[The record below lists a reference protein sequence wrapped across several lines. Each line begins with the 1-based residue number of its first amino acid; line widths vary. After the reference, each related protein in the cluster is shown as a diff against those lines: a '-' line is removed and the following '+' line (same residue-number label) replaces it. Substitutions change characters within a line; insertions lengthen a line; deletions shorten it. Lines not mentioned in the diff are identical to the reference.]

1 MPSHIY
7 NKEPKSG
14 RAVPWCGIKH
24 MLLRTSALCVKSRAR
39 FAATGSNVGVDRTS
53 PSVSWLLSGLL
64 VTGGSGVL
72 SATALAATTDSATSA
87 PTPAPAATAP
97 NAPDAATPSA
107 PVAAAAPTA
116 AEALSARG
124 KYLTDAGNCIT
135 CHTAPGGAL
144 FAGGLAFTTPLG
156 TIYSSN
162 ITPDNETGIGQWTA
176 ADLRRAM
183 HEGIGRGGYHLF
195 PAFPYTSFTRV
206 TDADIDAIYAYL
218 RTVPP
223 VHHTP
228 PANSPL
234 FRLRWG
240 MSVWNWLF
248 FKPGRFQPDP
258 KQSAEW
264 NRGAYLVNG
273 LGHCDAC
280 HTPRNLFLAEVAS
293 RSYAGGSL
301 TDRVIDDQMRRWSAV
316 NLTSAHSGLA
326 AWSVDNLTRYLR
338 NGFSPRAGTFGPM
351 NEVIVNSLH
360 NLTSDDIHAMATYLK
375 SLPARDEAS
384 ATVAADSASRGA
396 GIYKD
401 RCEEC
406 HGSSGRGGLF
416 NGPPLEAS
424 AVVQDADPAT
434 LINVLLYGPTLPKG
448 VSFGAWETMKPYR
461 DVLNDNEIAAV
472 ADYIR
477 SSWDNRAPPVTASE
491 VAKQR

>member
-1 MPSHIY
+1 
-7 NKEPKSG
+7 
-14 RAVPWCGIKH
+14 
-24 MLLRTSALCVKSRAR
+24 MLLRTSGVCVKSRAR
-39 FAATGSNVGVDRTS
+39 FAATGSNLGVNRSGHSIAWLLVGV
-53 PSVSWLLSGLL
+53 L
-64 VTGGSGVL
+64 VTGGPGSAL
-72 SATALAATTDSATSA
+72 LATAVAAAADSATSV
-87 PTPAPAATAP
+87 PAPP
-97 NAPDAATPSA
+97 
-107 PVAAAAPTA
+107 AAAANAPSAAPPATPTA
-116 AEALSARG
+116 ADALIAQG
-124 KYLTDAGNCIT
+124 KYLADAGNCVS
-135 CHTAPGGAL
+135 CHTPPGGVP

-176 ADLRRAM
+176 TDLRRAM

-195 PAFPYTSFTRV
+195 PAFPYPSFTQV
-206 TDADIDAIYAYL
+206 TDEDIDALYAYL
-218 RTVPP
+218 RTLAP
-223 VHHTP
+223 VRRTP
-228 PANSPL
+228 PANSLL

-248 FKPGRFQPDP
+248 FKPGRFQPDS
-258 KQSAEW
+258 KHSAEW
-264 NRGAYLVNG
+264 NRGAYLVDG

-280 HTPRNLFLAEVAS
+280 HTPRNLFLAEVSS

-301 TDRVIDDQMRRWSAV
+301 TDRVTDEQMRRWSAV

-326 AWSVDNLTRYLR
+326 AWSVDNLTRYLK

-360 NLTSDDIHAMATYLK
+360 NLTGDDIHAMATYLK
-375 SLPARDEAS
+375 SLPPRDDTS
-384 ATVAADSASRGA
+384 ATVAADAASTGA

-416 NGPPLEAS
+416 NGPPLEGS

-434 LINVLLYGPTLPKG
+434 LINIVLYGPTLPKG
-448 VSFGAWETMKPYR
+448 VTFGAWETMKPYR
-461 DVLNDNEIAAV
+461 DVLNDHDIAAV
-472 ADYIR
+472 ANYIR
-477 SSWDNRAPPVTASE
+477 GSWDNRAPQIGASE

>member
-1 MPSHIY
+1 MAGGPGSPLITTAAAAASDTA
-7 NKEPKSG
+7 SG
-14 RAVPWCGIKH
+14 
-24 MLLRTSALCVKSRAR
+24 TS
-39 FAATGSNVGVDRTS
+39 
-53 PSVSWLLSGLL
+53 SG
-64 VTGGSGVL
+64 TA
-72 SATALAATTDSATSA
+72 SATASATPAPTAATPAANA
-87 PTPAPAATAP
+87 PGAAPAGTPAPAPAP
-97 NAPDAATPSA
+97 ADTPA
-107 PVAAAAPTA
+107 
-116 AEALSARG
+116 ARG
-124 KYLTDAGNCIT
+124 KYLADAGNCVS
-135 CHTAPGGAL
+135 CHTPPGGAA
-144 FAGGLAFTTPLG
+144 FAGGLGFTTPLG

-162 ITPDNETGIGQWTA
+162 ITPDNATGIGQWTA

-195 PAFPYTSFTRV
+195 PAFPYTSFTKV
-206 TDADIDAIYAYL
+206 TDEDVDAIYVYL
-218 RTVPP
+218 RTLAP
-223 VHHTP
+223 VRHTP
-228 PANSPL
+228 PANSLL

-248 FKPGRFQPDP
+248 FKPGRFQPDA

-264 NRGAYLVNG
+264 NRGAYLVGG

-280 HTPRNLFLAEVAS
+280 HSPRNVFLAEIAG

-301 TDRVIDDQMRRWSAV
+301 TDRVIDDQMRRWSAI

-326 AWSVDNLTRYLR
+326 AWSVDNLTRYLK

-375 SLPARDEAS
+375 SLTARDENSTTVPADAVS
-384 ATVAADSASRGA
+384 AGA

-416 NGPPLEAS
+416 NGPPLAGS
-424 AVVQDADPAT
+424 PVVQDADPAT
-434 LINVLLYGPTLPKG
+434 LVNVVLYGPTLPKG
-448 VSFGAWETMKPYR
+448 ISFGAWETMKPYR
-461 DVLNDNEIAAV
+461 DVLNDSEIAAV
-472 ADYIR
+472 ANYIR
-477 SSWDNRAPPVTASE
+477 GSWDNRAPPLTASD